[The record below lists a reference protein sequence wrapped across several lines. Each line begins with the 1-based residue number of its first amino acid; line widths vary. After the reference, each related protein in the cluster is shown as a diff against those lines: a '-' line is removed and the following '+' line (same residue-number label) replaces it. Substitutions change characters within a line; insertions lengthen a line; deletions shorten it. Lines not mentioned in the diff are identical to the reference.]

1 MKIIT
6 DALPAVRAICPP
18 QKIKEN
24 TAYRMTKLCVTT
36 DCADGRLLFHTLT
49 GMLVLLE
56 DEADAEAS
64 RDELIKEMFYVPEDF
79 DELAYADKVISI
91 AKALKNGSGQK
102 KKLSYTVL
110 TTTDC
115 NARCYY
121 CYEAGISC
129 CYMSADVAKDV
140 SDYITGAS
148 DGREVELRWFGGEPL
163 MNPEVIDIICGKLRE
178 AGVEYTSA
186 MVSNGYL
193 FNGDVIGKA
202 KGLWNLKSVQITLDG
217 CGEVYNRVKAYK
229 EPGDAYS
236 RVINNV
242 DNALKAGI
250 KVHIHLNV
258 SRKNISDLMTLAD
271 ELEKTFSKREGLF
284 ASAALLGDFRRENG
298 RFNGD
303 VYDAQEYLKLRKKLK
318 DAGFEGKRVPLKREL
333 NFNNCMADND
343 GCEII
348 LPDGRLSKCD
358 EQLDKD
364 CFGDIYSK
372 ERDTE
377 NIKSWKEQVK
387 LPECYGCP
395 LYARCINL
403 KKCVWVNENC
413 SKTSQIIRLS
423 VLKDQITDAYKEWKE
438 TLK

>member
-1 MKIIT
+1 
-6 DALPAVRAICPP
+6 
-18 QKIKEN
+18 
-24 TAYRMTKLCVTT
+24 
-36 DCADGRLLFHTLT
+36 
-49 GMLVLLE
+49 
-56 DEADAEAS
+56 
-64 RDELIKEMFYVPEDF
+64 
-79 DELAYADKVISI
+79 
-91 AKALKNGSGQK
+91 
-102 KKLSYTVL
+102 VL

-121 CYEAGISC
+121 CYEAGIRR

-140 SDYITGAS
+140 SDYIIGAS

-193 FNGDVIGKA
+193 FNGDVIRKA

-284 ASAALLGDFRRENG
+284 ASAALLGDFRRENE

-318 DAGFEGKRVPLKREL
+318 DAGFEGKRSPLKREL

-343 GCEII
+343 ACEII

-387 LPECYGCP
+387 LSECFGCP

-403 KKCVWVNENC
+403 KKCAWVNENC
-413 SKTSQIIRLS
+413 SKTSQIIRLG